1 MLVFRIQELA
11 SSNLARSSC
20 RFVTAAAFVS
30 LGLLAGCAATGGS
43 AEEHSRINMVEP
55 GDTTM
60 SCDDLK
66 KAIADM
72 ELSVEHLQ
80 ADYTSAQTAE
90 TMTEAA
96 TSYST
101 PSAYQGQYSALF
113 GSIDS
118 VMKAMNRSH
127 SHSKVEEVGEL
138 LQNAKSRREH
148 LVGIYNQR
156 CF

>member
-1 MLVFRIQELA
+1 MLVLRTQELV
-11 SSNLARSSC
+11 SSGLARSSC
-20 RFVTAAAFVS
+20 RFAAAAFVS
-30 LGLLAGCAATGGS
+30 VGLLAGCAATGGS
-43 AEEHSRINMVEP
+43 VDDHPSINIVEP

-66 KAIADM
+66 KTIADM
-72 ELSVEHLQ
+72 ELAVEHLQ

-90 TMTEAA
+90 TMTEAV

-101 PSAYQGQYSALF
+101 PSAYQGQYGALF

-127 SHSKVEEVGEL
+127 SHSAVEQAGEML
-138 LQNAKSRREH
+138 RNARARREH
-148 LVGIYNQR
+148 LVSTYNQR

>member
-1 MLVFRIQELA
+1 MLVFRAQELG
-11 SSNLARSSC
+11 SSGLARLSG
-20 RFVTAAAFVS
+20 RFVAAAAFVS
-30 LGLLAGCAATGGS
+30 LGLLAGCAASGGS
-43 AEEHSRINMVEP
+43 VEDHSHINIVEP

-72 ELSVEHLQ
+72 ELAVDHLQ

-101 PSAYQGQYSALF
+101 PGAYQGQYSALF

-127 SHSKVEEVGEL
+127 SHSNVEKAAEL
-138 LQNAKSRREH
+138 LGNAKARRES
-148 LVGIYNQR
+148 LAGIYNQR